1 MLLKRK
7 FLYPLVS
14 TTIANI
20 LATDRQQTNSL
31 ERLKNLFFRRYL
43 ILVNVSDF
51 LKSPEFKFVTCIC
64 WLGLFSVIVSSL
76 AVCYLAVKKL
86 KRIASTCA
94 AFSTRMRSI
103 LITPSIS
110 PPYFLP
116 LILMPRELTFLHK
129 EKEDFIL

>member
-7 FLYPLVS
+7 FLYPRVS

-20 LATDRQQTNSL
+20 LAKDRQQTNSL

-51 LKSPEFKFVTCIC
+51 LKSPEFKFVSFIC
-64 WLGLFSVIVSSL
+64 WLELISLSIIVSSL
-76 AVCYLAVKKL
+76 AICYVAVKKL

-116 LILMPRELTFLHK
+116 LILMP
-129 EKEDFIL
+129 